1 MALGQQGLTAQSH
14 RLRTFEGNRNRL
26 SIIARYPGVRNSA
39 GTVMHMMNPFAL
51 RTRRHKGQRLAVL
64 MLSVAVLAAIPASA
78 LMAQGGMAQGGGRQP
93 YTVVES
99 GRSFAALQDAVNA
112 IGDGAGTIRIEPGVY
127 RDCAVQQAGDVG
139 FVAQVHGQTVFD
151 GAACEGKATIV
162 ARGRA
167 TRVEGL
173 IFQNIRVPDANGSG
187 IRLEHGNLTVRQSW
201 FRDSEQGILSADDP
215 ASTVLIEQSTFSR
228 LGRCDRGLSCAHS
241 VYFGDYGSVTIRR
254 SRFEAGRG
262 GHYVKA
268 RAGRVE
274 VTQSSFDDTGGRTT
288 NYMIDLPAGATGKIA
303 DNVFVQGADKENY
316 SAFIAVAAEGRA
328 HSAAGLAIAGNDA
341 RFAPG
346 ISRSSAFVAD
356 WSGDAL
362 AIGTNALGAGLT
374 KFEKR

>member
-1 MALGQQGLTAQSH
+1 
-14 RLRTFEGNRNRL
+14 
-26 SIIARYPGVRNSA
+26 
-39 GTVMHMMNPFAL
+39 MMNTTEPNPFAANE
-51 RTRRHKGQRLAVL
+51 RRHRGQRLGFVL
-64 MLSVAVLAAIPASA
+64 LTLGVLAAIPATA
-78 LMAQGGMAQGGGRQP
+78 LMAQGARAP
-93 YTVVES
+93 YTVIET
-99 GRSFAALQDAVNA
+99 GRSFSALQEAVNA
-112 IGDGAGTIRIEPGVY
+112 IGDGTGTIRIEPGVY

-139 FVAQVHGQTVFD
+139 FVAQVPGQTVFD
-151 GAACEGKATIV
+151 GAACEGKAAIV
-162 ARGRA
+162 ARGRS

-215 ASTVLIEQSTFSR
+215 TAAVLIEKSTFTR

-274 VTQSSFDDTGGRTT
+274 VTESSFDDTAGATT
-288 NYMIDLPAGATGKIA
+288 NYMIDLPAGATGRIA
-303 DNVFVQGADKENY
+303 DNVFVQGRDKENY
-316 SAFIAVAAEGRA
+316 SAFITVAAEGRV
-328 HSAAGLAIAGNDA
+328 HSSAGLSIAGNDA

-346 ISRSSAFVAD
+346 VSRSSAFVAD
-356 WSGDAL
+356 WSGDPL
-362 AIGTNALGAGLT
+362 SIGGNALGTGLT
-374 KFEKR
+374 RFEKR